1 VHDTDALGLRIAVL
15 AAALL
20 CGPFAVAGE
29 AQPRSPIAGG
39 GSAQPSLVSVSG
51 RLLTGLHSLPQRR
64 GGRVFLPVA
73 AIARALGDQID
84 IDHAAQRVRV
94 QRQTGIAAEFQS
106 ALGQVLEN
114 GSTVLRITTTAD
126 IVFPPNGDEL
136 MLPIEIVSALLDV
149 AVVVGEGQSIDVRRG
164 AAVSQAV
171 RAGASR
177 GAWDVH
183 QVEHDYALNAS
194 GTAINQSLALRSTGR
209 YGAGRFSLLTQ
220 SSGDSASEVG
230 VPRRGTFTYTRQSGH
245 ELTAG
250 DFGTGSDLQFMS
262 SAVRGVS
269 FHFPARGA
277 SIRTF
282 AGQAA
287 SGQARLGP
295 PDEDIATSFSG
306 LDTRVFGGV
315 IAFGA
320 GSNPARQGRWTMTSG
335 MIHFDGANRGGDML
349 AGSVRRQGS
358 RAELHGDVAFGRFAG
373 FRQAD
378 QVDGSGGAI
387 NLAAS
392 LKAGDRLV
400 VFGRY
405 GSVSRN
411 FLEPSGSANT
421 HSLQISAGASSRLR
435 PWLDASVAFSTSASL
450 ATPDQR
456 EPSGSATVRVSP
468 GGRFP
473 TVFFSRTE
481 SKSSMLGKRGFTLLN
496 VTKEYQR
503 WRWFSNTTH
512 TQLVGTA
519 TFNTQAG
526 VGVRIGTSNLHGS
539 HGLAG
544 NGARNGQLD
553 WYAPD
558 FFSDRLAFGLGIG
571 YTAGPREASRVNT
584 RLSGSL
590 RISRD
595 HALQFTYASTGSSP
609 QLMLSL
615 TGALLRRRAEVG
627 VAAPAIEALESES
640 SFSGRIYQ
648 DININGQFDPDID
661 RPQTHVTVRVD
672 GNRSVVSDGSG
683 QFKIDGVK
691 PGSHAVYVDLLTVRA
706 DLTALDGL
714 RRTVM
719 LTTEREA
726 IVDFR
731 FVRTGRLSGRV
742 WFDKNGNGELD
753 PGEPTLSE
761 VRVVTSSARDTLTN
775 AEGSFVIADLP
786 PGEYS
791 VLVDE
796 KTLPATSMRSP
807 LGSRTVT
814 IRPGA
819 ETAGAL
825 FPIREE
831 EAEIKRFKRPG
842 G

>member
-1 VHDTDALGLRIAVL
+1 VHYTHALWLRIAVL
-15 AAALL
+15 VAAIL
-20 CGPFAVAGE
+20 CGPFVVAGN
-29 AQPRSPIAGG
+29 AQPRSPISDK
-39 GSAQPSLVSVSG
+39 GSAQPALVSVNG

-73 AIARALGDQID
+73 AVARALGDQID
-84 IDHAAQRVRV
+84 IDHAARRVRV

-149 AVVVGEGQSIDVRRG
+149 SVVVGAGQSIDVRRG

-194 GTAINQSLALRSTGR
+194 GTAINQSLALRSAGR

-220 SSGDSASEVG
+220 SSGDSPSEVG
-230 VPRRGTFTYTRQSGH
+230 VPRRGTFTYTRQGGH

-287 SGQARLGP
+287 SGQFGP
-295 PDEDIATSFSG
+295 PADQETAASAGF
-306 LDTRVFGGV
+306 DTRVFGGV
-315 IAFGA
+315 VAFGA
-320 GSNPARQGRWTMTSG
+320 GLNSTQEGRWTMTSG
-335 MIHFDGANRGGDML
+335 MLHFDGANRGGDML
-349 AGSVRRQGS
+349 AGSVRRQGG
-358 RAELHGDVAFGRFAG
+358 RGTLHGDVAFGRFAG

-378 QVDGSGGAI
+378 QVEGTGGAI
-387 NLAAS
+387 NVAAS
-392 LKAGDRLV
+392 LKAGDRHVL
-400 VFGRY
+400 FGRY

-421 HSLQISAGASSRLR
+421 NSVLMSAGASSRLR

-456 EPSGSATVRVSP
+456 EPSASATVRVSP
-468 GGRFP
+468 GGSFP

-481 SKSSMLGKRGFTLLN
+481 SKSSMLGTRGFTLLN
-496 VTKEYQR
+496 VTKEYPR

-512 TQLVGTA
+512 TQLIGSA
-519 TFNTQAG
+519 TFSTQAG
-526 VGVRIGTSNLHGS
+526 AGVRIGTTNLHGS
-539 HGLAG
+539 HGLAA
-544 NGARNGQLD
+544 NGARNGQFD
-553 WYAPD
+553 WYASD
-558 FFSDRLAFGLGIG
+558 FFSDRLAFGVGIG
-571 YTAGPREASRVNT
+571 YTASPREATRMNT
-584 RLSGSL
+584 RLSGSV

-595 HALQFTYASTGSSP
+595 HALQFTYAATGSSP

-627 VAAPAIEALESES
+627 VAAPTIEALESES

-648 DININGQFDPDID
+648 DVNINGQFDPEID

-719 LTTEREA
+719 LTSEREA

-753 PGEPTLSE
+753 PGEPPLSE

-775 AEGSFVIADLP
+775 AEGLFVIADLP

-796 KTLPATSMRSP
+796 KTLPAPVMRSAV
-807 LGSRTVT
+807 GSRSVT

-819 ETAGAL
+819 ETAGAH

-831 EAEIKRFKRPG
+831 IEIKRFKPG
-842 G
+842 GR